1 MTGVAAVLGKE
12 EGSVA
17 SALASILDAMKIRGS
32 LAEST
37 MVKADGETLTVG
49 SCRHSQEHR
58 SASSKEGESFVMDG
72 SSFDVLLQERLRNDA
87 GLVPLSRLFKVPG
100 AFSFLAISAGKLLA
114 ARDPLGQKPL
124 YYGVGREGILAF
136 ASLKSALKKVG
147 VVDPTPV
154 SPGQIVTA
162 SKNDVFVVDDN
173 SLSPPKEVEVPEP
186 EAVRKLGELLLEAV
200 AETVPR
206 KSAVAFSGGLDSAL
220 VAMATKKT
228 DLGLDLITVGVKGQ
242 DEIDHAR
249 RVAKGLGLRI
259 IVKEFSAAEVLESL
273 PDVVRLVEST
283 NPTLVGVSVP
293 LYFVCQIARDL
304 KMKSVVAGQL
314 SDELFAGYG
323 RFDDLAVKNQL
334 EEARREVWNS
344 VLSASNNDF
353 EPGDK
358 LAVSHRLE
366 LRCPFAY
373 LPLVQYSLQ
382 LPITLKLRVSGNTVV
397 RKYILRRLAA
407 DWKLPASVVTRP
419 KKAVQYSSGVQK
431 ILIREAKRT
440 GVSLS
445 GLLESYRT
453 N

>member
-17 SALASILDAMKIRGS
+17 SAMASILEAMKIRGS

-37 MVKADGETLTVG
+37 MVKADGEVLTVG
-49 SCRHSQEHR
+49 SCRHSQEHQ
-58 SASSKEGESFVMDG
+58 SASSKEGENFAMDG

-124 YYGVGREGILAF
+124 YYGTGHEGMLTF
-136 ASLKSALKKVG
+136 ASLKTALKKVG
-147 VVDPTPV
+147 VADPTPV
-154 SPGQIVTA
+154 PPGKIVAA

-173 SLSPPKEVEVPEP
+173 SLSPPKEVDVPEL
-186 EAVRKLGELLLEAV
+186 EAVRRLGELLLEAL

-206 KSAVAFSGGLDSAL
+206 KSAVAFSGGLDSTL
-220 VAMATKKT
+220 VAMAAKKT
-228 DLGLDLITVGVKGQ
+228 DLGPELITVGVKGQ

-249 RVAKGLGLRI
+249 RVAKSLGLRI
-259 IVKEFSAAEVLESL
+259 VVKEFSAPEVLESIA
-273 PDVVRLVEST
+273 DVVRLVESID
-283 NPTLVGVSVP
+283 PTLVGISIP
-293 LYFVCQIARDL
+293 LYFACQTARDL
-304 KMKSVVAGQL
+304 KMRSLVAGQL

-323 RFDDLAVKNQL
+323 RFDDLALKNQYD
-334 EEARREVWNS
+334 EARREVWNS
-344 VLSASNNDF
+344 VLSAPNNDF

-358 LAVSHRLE
+358 LAVSHHLE

-382 LPITLKLRVSGNTVV
+382 LPISLKLRVSGDTVV
-397 RKYILRRLAA
+397 RKYVLRELAA
-407 DWKLPASVVTRP
+407 DWKLPGSVVNRP

-431 ILIREAKRT
+431 VLIREAKRR
-440 GVSLS
+440 GLSLS
-445 GLLESYRT
+445 ALLESYLT